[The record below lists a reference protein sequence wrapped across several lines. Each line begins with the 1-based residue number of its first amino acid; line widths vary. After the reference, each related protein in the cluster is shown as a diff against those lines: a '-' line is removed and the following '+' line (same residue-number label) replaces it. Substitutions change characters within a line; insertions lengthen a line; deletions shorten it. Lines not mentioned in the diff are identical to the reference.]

1 MKSYLIYP
9 PTLRKKY
16 FATELRLNVDD
27 PILSQQGPVRIILVA
42 DRASVRPADPGR
54 KVQQVVRDGRNLPVE
69 IGGEVAVA
77 VVSISGVMTC
87 A

>member
-27 PILSQQGPVRIILVA
+27 PVLSQQGPVRIILVA
-42 DRASVRPADPGR
+42 DRASVRPADPG
-54 KVQQVVRDGRNLPVE
+54 GT
-69 IGGEVAVA
+69 VAVEGDGNPLEFVMA
-77 VVSISGVMTC
+77 KKGVYMHNK
-87 A
+87 